1 MKQQYDSKQFI
12 VINDKVEMDARVF
25 ISNRR
30 CGEEQDSGETE
41 RERVLETEC
50 CWKRRIALAIK

>member
-1 MKQQYDSKQFI
+1 
-12 VINDKVEMDARVF
+12 MDARVF

-41 RERVLETEC
+41 REREC
-50 CWKRRIALAIK
+50 QRQSVAGKE